1 MPSTL
6 IQSTEYDSAT
16 QTLSVWF
23 VTSGNRYDYQNV
35 PPETHDAFRRAFSKG
50 RYFNR
55 FIRNRYRYNLIEDS
69 RSERLL

>member
-6 IQSTEYDSAT
+6 IRSTEYDAAT

-23 VTSGNRYDYQNV
+23 VTSGNRYDYRNV
-35 PPETHDAFRRAFSKG
+35 PPETYDAFRSAFSKG

-55 FIRNRYRYNLIEDS
+55 FIRGRYRYELIEDS

>member
-6 IQSTEYDSAT
+6 IRSTEYDART

-23 VTSGNRYDYQNV
+23 VTSGHRYDYKNV
-35 PPETHDAFRRAFSKG
+35 PPETYDAFRQAFAKG
-50 RYFNR
+50 RFFNQ
-55 FIRNRYRYNLIEDS
+55 FIRNRYRYELVEDS